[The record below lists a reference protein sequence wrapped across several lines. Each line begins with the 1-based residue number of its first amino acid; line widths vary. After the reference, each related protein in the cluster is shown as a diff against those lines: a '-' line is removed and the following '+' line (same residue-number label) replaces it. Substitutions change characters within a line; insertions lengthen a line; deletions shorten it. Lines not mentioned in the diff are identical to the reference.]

1 MIAGVA
7 ELVDARHSKCR
18 SQKEC
23 RFDSDRPHQSTH
35 RRDKDALRRRAGA
48 ASDAS
53 PRTHRRNFAKQC
65 HSPFGRLFTPSN
77 LEFCAHGDARAI
89 KLILYA
95 SCDCNL
101 LLGRKQADV
110 LHLRYFARA

>member
-35 RRDKDALRRRAGA
+35 RRDKM
-48 ASDAS
+48 
-53 PRTHRRNFAKQC
+53 
-65 HSPFGRLFTPSN
+65 
-77 LEFCAHGDARAI
+77 
-89 KLILYA
+89 LYA
-95 SCDCNL
+95 DAQEPRI
-101 LLGRKQADV
+101 GRFTAHPTPQ
-110 LHLRYFARA
+110 LC

>member
-48 ASDAS
+48 AI
-53 PRTHRRNFAKQC
+53 
-65 HSPFGRLFTPSN
+65 GRFTAQPTPQ
-77 LEFCAHGDARAI
+77 LC
-89 KLILYA
+89 
-95 SCDCNL
+95 
-101 LLGRKQADV
+101 
-110 LHLRYFARA
+110 